1 LEAQMRNILG
11 DYQLFQEGFGL
22 AALVE
27 EVTLPDLKW
36 KAEDHTGGGLMGT
49 RQMKTILE
57 KMELKFKT
65 SGYDPRAAS
74 AVGQMPG
81 QTQNYKLM
89 ASFVVP
95 GDGEVPQK
103 ILVTGAM
110 TELKRDAYK
119 ASGKMMT
126 EYTVNDVIYYEEWF
140 DGKQKF
146 LIDLLNQ
153 VFMVDGVDVMLQRR
167 RNTGRA

>member
-1 LEAQMRNILG
+1 MRNILG

-36 KAEDHTGGGLMGT
+36 KAEDYSGGGLMGT
-49 RQMKTILE
+49 RQIKSIFD
-57 KMELKFKT
+57 KMELKYKT
-65 SGYDPRAAS
+65 AGYDPRAAS

-81 QTQNYKLM
+81 QVTNFKLM
-89 ASFVVP
+89 SSFIVP
-95 GDGEVPQK
+95 GEIEAPQK

-119 ASGKMMT
+119 TGKMMT
-126 EYTVNDVIYYEEWF
+126 EYVVSDVIYYEEWF

-153 VFMVDGVDVMLQRR
+153 VFMVDGVDQMLQRR
-167 RNTGRA
+167 RNTGRL

>member
-11 DYQLFQEGFGL
+11 DYQLFQDGFGL

-36 KAEDHTGGGLMGT
+36 KADDYSGGGLMGT
-49 RQMKTILE
+49 RQMKTILD
-57 KMELKFKT
+57 KLELKYKT
-65 SGYDPRAAS
+65 AGYDPRAAA

-81 QTQNYKLM
+81 QVGNYKLM
-89 ASFVVP
+89 ASFIVP
-95 GDGEVPQK
+95 GDAEIPQK

-119 ASGKMMT
+119 AGGKMMT

-153 VFMVDGVDVMLQRR
+153 VFMVDGVDQMLQRR